1 MLPLVGARTELL
13 ARDAFTFGILY
24 LWPLL
29 SCAKPGVAIA
39 GYFYEALSPHT
50 PLNSAERILMMS

>member
-1 MLPLVGARTELL
+1 L